1 MSLEEVRNYIN
12 HIRREMAGKPLSRE
26 DLDANPLE
34 QFAKWMEEAVNAQIL
49 DPYAMCLSTVNAN
62 GHPSSRIVYWRD
74 VDHNGFVFYT
84 NYNSRKGMEIA
95 ANPYVA
101 LNFHWTEL
109 DRQIRI
115 EGPIHKVSLEMSD
128 KYWASRPRES
138 RIGAWASAQSSIVS
152 SPDQLQQSVKELHE
166 RFGDGEI
173 PRPPYWGGYVVE
185 PERIE
190 FWQGR
195 PSRLH
200 DRFVYLKSG
209 EEDWSMEQLSP

>member
-12 HIRREMAGKPLSRE
+12 HIRREMMGKPLSRA
-26 DLDANPLE
+26 DLNENPLE
-34 QFAKWMEEAVNAQIL
+34 QFAQWMEEAVNAQIL
-49 DPYAMCLSTVNAN
+49 DPYAMCLSTVNAA

-74 VDHNGFVFYT
+74 VESGGFVFYT
-84 NYNSRKGMEIA
+84 NYNSRKGIEIA

-101 LNFHWTEL
+101 LNFHWSEL

-115 EGPIHKVSLEMSD
+115 EGPIRKVSQENSD
-128 KYWASRPRES
+128 AYWATRPRES

-152 SPDQLQQSVKELHE
+152 SPEQLQNSVKELE
-166 RFGDGEI
+166 AKFGDGEV
-173 PRPPYWGGYVVE
+173 PRPTHWGGYVVE
-185 PERIE
+185 PVRIE

-209 EEDWSMEQLSP
+209 DDWAMEQLSP

>member
-12 HIRREMAGKPLSRE
+12 HIRREMMGKPLSRA
-26 DLDANPLE
+26 DLNKNPLE

-49 DPYAMCLSTVNAN
+49 DPYAMCLSTVNTA

-74 VDHNGFVFYT
+74 VESDGFVFYT
-84 NYNSRKGMEIA
+84 NYNSRKGIEIA
-95 ANPYVA
+95 ANPYVS
-101 LNFHWTEL
+101 LNFHWSEL

-115 EGPIHKVSLEMSD
+115 EGPIRKVSTETSD

-152 SPDQLQQSVKELHE
+152 SPDQLQKSVEKLHE
-166 RFGDGEI
+166 QFGEGDI
-173 PRPPYWGGYVVE
+173 PRPAHWGGYVVE

-200 DRFVYLKSG
+200 DRFVYIKSG
-209 EEDWSMEQLSP
+209 DDWAMEQLSP

>member
-12 HIRREMAGKPLSRE
+12 TVRRDFASKPLSRQ
-26 DLDANPLE
+26 DLDENPLE

-49 DPYAMCLSTVNAN
+49 DPYAMCLSTVNAA

-74 VDHNGFVFYT
+74 VESDGFVFYT
-84 NYNSRKGMEIA
+84 NYNSRKGIEIA

-101 LNFHWTEL
+101 LNFHWSEL

-115 EGPIHKVSLEMSD
+115 EGPIRKVSKENSD
-128 KYWASRPRES
+128 AYWATRPRES

-152 SPDQLQQSVKELHE
+152 SPDQLQKSVEKLHDQ
-166 RFGDGEI
+166 FGDADI
-173 PRPPYWGGYVVE
+173 PRPAHWGGYVVE
-185 PERIE
+185 PVRIE

-209 EEDWSMEQLSP
+209 EGWTMEQLSP

>member
-12 HIRREMAGKPLSRE
+12 TVRRDFASKPLSKS
-26 DLDANPLE
+26 DLNENPME
-34 QFAKWMEEAVNAQIL
+34 QFATWMEEAVNAQIL

-62 GHPSSRIVYWRD
+62 GRPSSRIVYWRD
-74 VDHNGFVFYT
+74 VSEDGFVLYT
-84 NYNSRKGMEIA
+84 NYNSRKGIEIA

-101 LNFHWTEL
+101 LNFHWSEL

-115 EGPIHKVSLEMSD
+115 EGPIHKVSQENSD
-128 KYWASRPRES
+128 AYWASRPRES

-152 SPDQLQQSVKELHE
+152 SPGQLQNSVKELE
-166 RFGDGEI
+166 AKFGDGDI
-173 PRPPYWGGYVVE
+173 PRPAHWGGYVVI
-185 PERIE
+185 PERLE

-200 DRFVYLKSG
+200 DRFVYIKNG
-209 EEDWSMEQLSP
+209 DEWAMEQLSP

>member
-12 HIRREMAGKPLSRE
+12 SVRRDFAAKPLTRQ
-26 DLDANPLE
+26 DLDENPLE
-34 QFAKWMEEAVNAQIL
+34 QFAQWMEEAVNAQIL
-49 DPYAMCLSTVNAN
+49 DPYAMCLSTVNAA

-74 VDHNGFVFYT
+74 VESNGFVFYT
-84 NYNSRKGMEIA
+84 NYNSRKGIEIA

-101 LNFHWTEL
+101 LNFHWSEI

-115 EGPIHKVSLEMSD
+115 EGPIRKVPEEMSD

-138 RIGAWASAQSSIVS
+138 QLGAWASAQSKSIS
-152 SPDQLQQSVKELHE
+152 GKEELQKGLDEANK
-166 RFGDGEI
+166 RFEGVDV
-173 PRPPYWGGYVVE
+173 PRPPHWGGYTVQ
-185 PERIE
+185 PNRIE

-200 DRFVYLKSG
+200 DRFAYSKEGSS
-209 EEDWSMEQLSP
+209 WKIEQLSP

>member
-12 HIRREMAGKPLSRE
+12 NIRREMMGKPLSRA
-26 DLDANPLE
+26 DLNENPLE
-34 QFAKWMEEAVNAQIL
+34 QFAMWMEEAVNAQIL
-49 DPYAMCLSTVNAN
+49 DPYAMCLSTVNAA
-62 GHPSSRIVYWRD
+62 GRPSSRIVYWRD
-74 VDHNGFVFYT
+74 VESNGFVFYT
-84 NYNSRKGMEIA
+84 NYNSRKGIEIA

-101 LNFHWTEL
+101 LNFHWSEL

-115 EGPIHKVSLEMSD
+115 EGPIRKVSQENSD
-128 KYWASRPRES
+128 AYWATRPRES

-152 SPDQLQQSVKELHE
+152 SPDQLQKSVEKLQEQ
-166 RFGDGEI
+166 FGDGDI
-173 PRPPYWGGYVVE
+173 PRPAHWGGYVVE

-200 DRFVYLKSG
+200 DRFVYIRSG
-209 EEDWSMEQLSP
+209 DDWSMEQLSP

>member
-1 MSLEEVRNYIN
+1 MSLEEVRSYIN
-12 HIRREMAGKPLSRE
+12 TVRRDFASKPLSRQ
-26 DLDANPLE
+26 DLDENPLE

-49 DPYAMCLSTVNAN
+49 DPYAMCLSTVNSA

-74 VDHNGFVFYT
+74 VESDGFVFYT
-84 NYNSRKGMEIA
+84 NYNSRKGIEIA
-95 ANPYVA
+95 TNPYVA
-101 LNFHWTEL
+101 LNFHWSEL

-115 EGPIHKVSLEMSD
+115 EGPIRKVSTEMSD
-128 KYWASRPRES
+128 NYWATRPRES

-152 SPDQLQQSVKELHE
+152 SPDQLQNSVKELE
-166 RFGDGEI
+166 GKFGDGEV
-173 PRPPYWGGYVVE
+173 PRPTYWGGYVVE

-195 PSRLH
+195 PNRLH

-209 EEDWSMEQLSP
+209 DGWTMEQLSP

>member
-12 HIRREMAGKPLSRE
+12 SVRRDFAAKPLTRQ
-26 DLDANPLE
+26 DLDENPLE

-49 DPYAMCLSTVNAN
+49 DPYAMCLSTVNAA

-74 VDHNGFVFYT
+74 VESNGFVFYT
-84 NYNSRKGMEIA
+84 NYNSRKGIEIA

-101 LNFHWTEL
+101 LNFHWSEI

-115 EGPIHKVSLEMSD
+115 EGPIKKVSEETSD

-138 RIGAWASAQSSIVS
+138 RIGACASSQSSIVS
-152 SPDQLQQSVKELHE
+152 SPNQLANDFKELQE
-166 RFGDGEI
+166 KYKDVEI
-173 PRPPYWGGYVVE
+173 PRPAHWGGYVVE
-185 PERIE
+185 PERLE

-195 PSRLH
+195 PNRMH
-200 DRFVYLKSG
+200 DRFVYIKSG
-209 EEDWSMEQLSP
+209 DGWVMEQLSP